1 MKILVTAFCL
11 LTTMSPAFAE
21 GPATETPAPA
31 ASSVGTSRLLHE
43 LDALFLLQDAT
54 ARGRRDAA
62 VLQKPLLL
70 AIGKEIGEDA
80 SVEPDRL
87 APYVAGYVLSGGDPA
102 TAVTLSK
109 SDSLSPFHRRLLEG
123 VSLFMRGNRQ
133 EAAGLLKAID
143 VLKLPARVA
152 GRVALAQALLEQDP
166 AARQTGLAIAVALMP
181 GTLVEESAVRRSTL
195 AFAETADE
203 KQFWKR
209 LERYQRRFP
218 DSLYARSFWEE
229 VVSQLANWKSRGEAP
244 DLTRLDLIVK
254 DMPASRRRHLYLHL
268 ARASSTI
275 DNVAFVE
282 FGASRTKRLALEG
295 SMEDQAARLY
305 LSLYAVASEEGDR
318 SLADLRSVN
327 RNLLNAQ
334 DRALLDAGLWIA
346 EQIDRPPEAGRS
358 GTAEEALP
366 KTPLETRAE
375 SLLADVDK
383 ILVGRR
389 S

>member
-1 MKILVTAFCL
+1 MKILVTALCL

-21 GPATETPAPA
+21 GPAKDTPIPA
-31 ASSVGTSRLLHE
+31 ASGVGTPRLLRE

-102 TAVTLSK
+102 TAATLSK

-133 EAAGLLKAID
+133 EAAELLKAID
-143 VLKLPARVA
+143 VLRLPVRVA

-166 AARQTGLAIAVALMP
+166 AARQTGLSIAAALMP

-244 DLTRLDLIVK
+244 DLTRLDLILK
-254 DMPASRRRHLYLHL
+254 DMPASRRRQLYLHL
-268 ARASSTI
+268 ARASSTV

-305 LSLYAVASEEGDR
+305 LSLYAIASEEGDR
-318 SLADLRSVN
+318 SLADLRSIN

-346 EQIDRPPEAGRS
+346 QQIDRPPETGRS

-366 KTPLETRAE
+366 KTPLEMRAE

-383 ILVGRR
+383 ILVGRK

>member
-1 MKILVTAFCL
+1 
-11 LTTMSPAFAE
+11 
-21 GPATETPAPA
+21 
-31 ASSVGTSRLLHE
+31 
-43 LDALFLLQDAT
+43 
-54 ARGRRDAA
+54 
-62 VLQKPLLL
+62 
-70 AIGKEIGEDA
+70 
-80 SVEPDRL
+80 
-87 APYVAGYVLSGGDPA
+87 
-102 TAVTLSK
+102 
-109 SDSLSPFHRRLLEG
+109 
-123 VSLFMRGNRQ
+123 
-133 EAAGLLKAID
+133 
-143 VLKLPARVA
+143 
-152 GRVALAQALLEQDP
+152 LLEQDP

-229 VVSQLANWKSRGEAP
+229 VVSQLASWKSRGEAP
-244 DLTRLDLIVK
+244 DLTRLDLIVR
-254 DMPASRRRHLYLHL
+254 DMPASRRRNLYLHL
-268 ARASSTI
+268 ARESSAV

-318 SLADLRSVN
+318 SLADLRSLN

-346 EQIDRPPEAGRS
+346 QQIGRPPEAGQS

-375 SLLADVDK
+375 SLLADIDK
-383 ILVGRR
+383 ILAGRR